1 VGLYRGYSN
10 FDRNGS
16 LLTIISLLIMKIF
29 VLKETNSDARV
40 SASPETT
47 KKLVELGLD
56 VNVQNEAGLGSN
68 FSNDSYTEN
77 GAKIFNNI
85 SEICSADVVIKV
97 NKPNDDEIANMKEG
111 AILISSLD
119 PYNNKDVIKL
129 LKERGITSF
138 AMELMPRIT
147 RAQSMD
153 ILSSQSNLAGY
164 KAVIDATYIFN
175 KALPMMMT
183 AAGTIAPAKVMVF
196 GAGVAGLQAIATAK
210 RLGAIVSATD
220 VRMAAKEQ
228 VESLG
233 GKFVMVEDDE
243 AEDAETSTG
252 YAKEMSEDFKLKQAK
267 LISDTLASQDIAI
280 CTALI
285 PGKKAPRLISREQVN
300 SMKPGSVIIDLAAES
315 GGNCECSKPGETIDE
330 NGVIVVGAKNIT
342 STISQDASSLFSKNI
357 LNFVNII
364 INAETKNLDIDW
376 EDEIIKGILITKDKK
391 IMNEEFV

>member
-1 VGLYRGYSN
+1 MILGAISPKNQKDLRS
-10 FDRNGS
+10 S
-16 LLTIISLLIMKIF
+16 LH
-29 VLKETNSDARV
+29 
-40 SASPETT
+40 PETIKPLLDMGIEIIFESGLAAGIDVSDSSLSSLGPKAVSRQDCLAQADLLLCSGPLSEDEISSM
-47 KKLVELGLD
+47 KKGAIYLGLM
-56 VNVQNEAGLGSN
+56 EP
-68 FSNDSYTEN
+68 FSHKNQ
-77 GAKIFNNI
+77 FNLFKSHSI
-85 SEICSADVVIKV
+85 S
-97 NKPNDDEIANMKEG
+97 
-111 AILISSLD
+111 AIS
-119 PYNNKDVIKL
+119 
-129 LKERGITSF
+129 
-138 AMELMPRIT
+138 MEFIPRIT
-147 RAQSMD
+147 RAQKMD
-153 ILSSQSNLAGY
+153 VLSSQSNLAGY
-164 KAVIDATYIFN
+164 VAVVESA
-175 KALPMMMT
+175 KQLKSALPMMMT

-252 YAKEMSEDFKLKQAK
+252 YAKEMSDDFKLKQAK

-300 SMKPGSVIIDLAAES
+300 SMKTGSVIIDLAAES
-315 GGNCECSKPGETIDE
+315 GGNCECSKPGETIEE
-330 NGVIVVGAKNIT
+330 NGVIVVGSKNIT

-357 LNFVNII
+357 LNFVNILI
-364 INAETKNLDIDW
+364 DAETKNLEIDW